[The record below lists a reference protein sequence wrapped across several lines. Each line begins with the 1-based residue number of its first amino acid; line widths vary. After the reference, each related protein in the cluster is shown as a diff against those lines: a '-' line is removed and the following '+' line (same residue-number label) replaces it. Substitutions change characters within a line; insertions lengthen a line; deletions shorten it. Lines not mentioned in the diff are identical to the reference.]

1 LRQKGRISAWKD
13 SQGYG
18 FITPVGEKLQVFLHV
33 SELEDRQRRPAVG
46 EIVTYEL
53 GRDERGRAQAR
64 AVRRSS
70 VAAPARQES
79 SLPSSGAAVFS
90 AVFLLVLTGLAIT
103 GRLHF
108 LVPVVYLGMGLVTFL
123 AYAFDKSAAL
133 NRRWRTSESTLLVLG
148 LLGGWPGALL
158 AQRMFR
164 HKSAKSSF
172 QAAFWITVVLNLT
185 VLLLVAFPEALEWIS
200 RR

>member
-1 LRQKGRISAWKD
+1 MRQKGRITAWKD

-33 SELEDRQRRPAVG
+33 SELEDRQRRPAIG
-46 EIVTYEL
+46 EVVTYEL
-53 GRDERGRAQAR
+53 GRDARGRAQAR

-70 VAAPARQES
+70 VAAPSRRES

-90 AVFLLVLTGLAIT
+90 AVFLLVLAGLAVI

-108 LVPVVYLGMGLVTFL
+108 LVPVIYLGTSLVAFL

-133 NRRWRTSESTLLVLG
+133 NDRWRTSESTLLVLG

-164 HKSAKSSF
+164 HKSAKTSF
-172 QAAFWITVVLNLT
+172 QAAFWITVVLNLG
-185 VLLLVAFPEALEWIS
+185 VLLFVAFPESLEWLNS
-200 RR
+200 R